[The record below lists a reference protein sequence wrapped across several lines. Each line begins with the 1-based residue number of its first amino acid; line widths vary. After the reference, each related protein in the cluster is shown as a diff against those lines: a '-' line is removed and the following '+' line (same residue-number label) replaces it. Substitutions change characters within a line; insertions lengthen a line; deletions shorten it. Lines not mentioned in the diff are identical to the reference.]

1 MKEFDFEQS
10 IKKTIKRLREEL
22 QMYKERY
29 TTEFQT
35 IENKKKHK
43 PVELYQVR
51 ELLTTPKEY
60 VLTHYIEDS
69 GLVHAVPLT
78 EFVNLSPSNLRLYI
92 RDLTLAPLP
101 YYVYIVRE
109 ALEKIS
115 RPVAIVKPETI
126 KKVIQDVE
134 KTPHT
139 SHIRP
144 IDEFIQLVWKKYE
157 QLTIASLLYNTIKQE
172 ELDN

>member
-1 MKEFDFEQS
+1 MREFDFEQA
-10 IKKTIKRLREEL
+10 IRRTIKQLKAEL
-22 QMYKERY
+22 QQYKAQY
-29 TTEFQT
+29 TSEIKTT
-35 IENKKKHK
+35 DKIE
-43 PVELYQVR
+43 PAELHQIR
-51 ELLTTPKEY
+51 KLLTTLPEY
-60 VLTHYIEDS
+60 VLIHHIEET